1 MDDLVIQQA
10 RICDG
15 TGTASFIGTLGVT
28 EGRIT
33 YLGPDTGRAAKRI
46 IKADQSV
53 ESVGEVLTMQLGPR
67 EILLVADVRFR
78 RGIAIEQAEQSI
90 ERLQEDIRA
99 RHRAIS
105 RICVHPGRAA
115 LLRATRLSQPK
126 QRNAL

>member
-1 MDDLVIQQA
+1 MRETGALLVGEAMDHRHVAEL
-10 RICDG
+10 
-15 TGTASFIGTLGVT
+15 
-28 EGRIT
+28 
-33 YLGPDTGRAAKRI
+33 KRI
-46 IKADQSV
+46 IKADKAV

-115 LLRATRLSQPK
+115 LLRAARLSPPK